1 MFGLWFG
8 LHDLDWPFAIF
19 LRSLMPKK
27 SNGMHQLY
35 IRALFQLK
43 QFPHEISHFG
53 SVWHVSKRQIHKYIN
68 IKFCNSPNFMEK
80 TCILYIDTNPLYN
93 HLVVFKL
100 VCNHLLSTC
109 LVAFSKII
117 CKHLFTYSSYM
128 LLDSTDDAVIC
139 ECRSKVL
146 KFDQSSKMFWNL
158 QYLHSK
164 FCLVTQG
171 I

>member
-1 MFGLWFG
+1 MWHRWLWQVNYSK
-8 LHDLDWPFAIF
+8 HSRRW
-19 LRSLMPKK
+19 
-27 SNGMHQLY
+27 Y
-35 IRALFQLK
+35 
-43 QFPHEISHFG
+43 G
-53 SVWHVSKRQIHKYIN
+53 SQRQIHKYIN

-109 LVAFSKII
+109 LVAFSKIT

-146 KFDQSSKMFWNL
+146 KFDQRSKMFWNL